1 MFIIYHLTFKLYI
14 LNRIVYLRDT
24 EKKQIMN
31 HSKTLI
37 KIGTFIFLLTT
48 SQIYFGQNGENIFP
62 GELIVQLEHKQDI
75 SLIIEEI
82 NAKNPLLELTVDHV
96 LANSINIWLLRFNQS
111 NVIDKDALKLVTYS
125 DGISVAQFNHTD
137 VELRNTLPNDPQV
150 NQQWAFFNTD
160 TTGANNAVG
169 ISAQKAWD
177 LTTTGTTVQGDQLV
191 VAVIDGGFDVNH
203 EDINYWTNSG
213 ETAGNG
219 IDDDNN
225 GYINDVNGRNAY
237 NNNGGMTSDSHG
249 THVAGTVAAKGDN
262 GIGVTGVNWN
272 AQVMAIQGSSG
283 NESTVIAAYGYALD
297 NRVLYDQTNG
307 ASGAFVVS
315 TNASFGVDNANPAN
329 YPIWCGFYDTLG
341 NYGIISCGAT
351 ANNNVNIDA
360 VGDVPTACPS
370 DWLIS
375 VTNTGTNDDR
385 GFAGYGLTQID
396 LAAPG
401 ENILSTYPNNSYSSI
416 SGTSMATPHVA
427 GTIALMIS
435 AGCDDFITAY
445 KAYPDSMALVI
456 IQMMYDNVDPV
467 AGLAN
472 ECVTGGRLNLYK
484 SVRAVADY
492 ICTPIVLSTSAVNA
506 TCANSDGS
514 ATVNVTGNQ
523 GPVTSYLWD
532 DMAAQTT
539 QTATG
544 LIAGNYSVIVTD
556 SAGNTNSSVI
566 TVLNSNQP
574 TVSITEGA
582 QISCNGETNASIT
595 AIVVGGTPTFSYS
608 WDDGENQTTATASG
622 LGAGV
627 YTVTVEDIAN
637 CLETATITITEPN
650 QLSSSYG
657 INGNTATP
665 SNGVITVIPYGGTP
679 PYSYDWDNGATTAIN
694 DGLFQGDYTLTLSDA
709 NGCSTLTTYTV
720 GGNVDINESFSN
732 KFTGKVY
739 PNPSNGK
746 IQLHLSN
753 INEGTYTVELTN
765 TIGQVLKSK
774 SIEIISNETKIEFN
788 SEGFAKGIYLLNL
801 TGNGFLLKSYR
812 IGIE

>member
-1 MFIIYHLTFKLYI
+1 
-14 LNRIVYLRDT
+14 
-24 EKKQIMN
+24 MN
-31 HSKTLI
+31 HSRTI
-37 KIGTFIFLLTT
+37 TAIGIFIFLITT
-48 SQIYFGQNGENIFP
+48 SQMAFTQHEENILP
-62 GELIVQLEHKQDI
+62 GELIVQLEHKQDV
-75 SLIIEEI
+75 SKIIEEI
-82 NAKNPLLELTVDHV
+82 NTKNPFLELTVDHV
-96 LANSINIWLLRFNQS
+96 LANSINIWLLRFNEN

-137 VELRNTLPNDPQV
+137 VKLRNTLPNDPQV

-191 VAVIDGGFDVNH
+191 VAVIDGGFDINH
-203 EDINYWTNSG
+203 EDINFWTNSG
-213 ETAGNG
+213 EIAGNG
-219 IDDDNN
+219 LDDDNN
-225 GYINDVNGRNAY
+225 GYVDDVNGWNAY
-237 NNNGGMTSDSHG
+237 NNSGGISSDSHG
-249 THVAGTVAAKGDN
+249 THVAGTVAAKGN
-262 GIGVTGVNWN
+262 NSIGVTGVNWN

-283 NESTVIAAYGYALD
+283 NESTVIAAYGYALE
-297 NRVLYDQTNG
+297 NRILYDQTNG

-351 ANNNVNIDA
+351 ANNNVNIDV

-375 VTNTGTNDDR
+375 VTNTNSSDAR

-401 ENILSTYPNNSYSSI
+401 TNILSTYPNNSYNSI

-456 IQMMYDNVDPV
+456 IQMIYDNVDPV
-467 AGLAN
+467 ASLTN

-484 SVRAVADY
+484 AVLAVSNY
-492 ICTPIVLSTSAVNA
+492 ICTPLVLIQSSTDA
-506 TCANSDGS
+506 TCANSNGS
-514 ATVNVTGNQ
+514 ATIDVTGNE
-523 GPVTSYLWD
+523 GPVISYLWD
-532 DMAAQTT
+532 DTGAQTT

-556 SAGNTNSSVI
+556 SAGNTNTSIVTVI
-566 TVLNSNQP
+566 NSNQP
-574 TVSITEGA
+574 TVIINEDA
-582 QISCNGETNASIT
+582 QISCNGESDASIS
-595 AIVVGGTPTFSYS
+595 AIVSGGTPIISYS
-608 WDDGENQTTATASG
+608 WDDAANQTTATATG
-622 LGAGV
+622 LGAGT
-627 YTVTVEDIAN
+627 YTVTVQDGAN
-637 CLETATITITEPN
+637 CLETNTITITEPA
-650 QLSSSYG
+650 QLGSSYG

-665 SNGVITVIPYGGTP
+665 SNGVITVVTNGGTP

-709 NGCSTLTTYTV
+709 NGCTTVTTYSV
-720 GGNVDINESFSN
+720 GGSVDVNESFSN
-732 KFTGKVY
+732 KFIGKVY

-746 IQLHLSN
+746 FQLHLLN
-753 INEGTYTVELTN
+753 INEGSYTIGLTN
-765 TIGQVLKSK
+765 TIGQILNSQ
-774 SIEIISNETKIEFN
+774 SIEIISNEMKIEFN
-788 SEGFAKGIYLLNL
+788 SEGFAKGIYLLNVSE
-801 TGNGFLLKSYR
+801 NGLLLKSYR
-812 IGIE
+812 VSIE

>member
-1 MFIIYHLTFKLYI
+1 
-14 LNRIVYLRDT
+14 
-24 EKKQIMN
+24 MN
-31 HSKTLI
+31 HSRTI
-37 KIGTFIFLLTT
+37 TAIGIFIFLITT
-48 SQIYFGQNGENIFP
+48 SQMAFTQHEENILP
-62 GELIVQLEHKQDI
+62 GELIVQLEHKQDV
-75 SLIIEEI
+75 SKIIEEI
-82 NAKNPLLELTVDHV
+82 NTKNPFLELTVDHV
-96 LANSINIWLLRFNQS
+96 LANSINIWLLRFNEN

-137 VELRNTLPNDPQV
+137 VKLRNTLPNDPQV

-191 VAVIDGGFDVNH
+191 VAVIDGGFDINH
-203 EDINYWTNSG
+203 EDINFWTNSG
-213 ETAGNG
+213 EIAGNG
-219 IDDDNN
+219 LDDDNN
-225 GYINDVNGRNAY
+225 GYVDDVNGWNAY
-237 NNNGGMTSDSHG
+237 NNSGGISSDSHG
-249 THVAGTVAAKGDN
+249 THVAGTVAAKGN
-262 GIGVTGVNWN
+262 NSIGVTGVNWN

-283 NESTVIAAYGYALD
+283 NESTVIAAYGYALE
-297 NRVLYDQTNG
+297 NRILYDQTNG

-351 ANNNVNIDA
+351 ANNNVNIDV

-375 VTNTGTNDDR
+375 VTNTNSSDAR

-401 ENILSTYPNNSYSSI
+401 TNILSTYPNNSYNSI

-456 IQMMYDNVDPV
+456 IQMIYDNVDPV
-467 AGLAN
+467 ASLTN

-484 SVRAVADY
+484 AVLAVSNY
-492 ICTPIVLSTSAVNA
+492 ICTPLVLIQSSTDA
-506 TCANSDGS
+506 TCANSNGS
-514 ATVNVTGNQ
+514 ATIDVTGNE
-523 GPVTSYLWD
+523 GPVISYLWD
-532 DMAAQTT
+532 DTGAQTT

-556 SAGNTNSSVI
+556 SAGNTNTSIVTVI
-566 TVLNSNQP
+566 NSNQP
-574 TVSITEGA
+574 TVIINEDA
-582 QISCNGETNASIT
+582 QISCNGESDASIS
-595 AIVVGGTPTFSYS
+595 AIVSGGTPIISYS
-608 WDDGENQTTATASG
+608 WDDAANQTTATATG
-622 LGAGV
+622 LGAGT
-627 YTVTVEDIAN
+627 YTVTVQDGAN
-637 CLETATITITEPN
+637 CLETNTITIIEPA
-650 QLSSSYG
+650 QLGSSYG

-665 SNGVITVIPYGGTP
+665 SNGVITVVTNGGTP

-709 NGCSTLTTYTV
+709 NGCTTVTTYSV
-720 GGNVDINESFSN
+720 GGSVDVNESFPN
-732 KFTGKVY
+732 KFIGKVY

-746 IQLHLSN
+746 FQLHLLN
-753 INEGTYTVELTN
+753 INEGSYTIGLTN
-765 TIGQVLKSK
+765 TIGQILNSQ
-774 SIEIISNETKIEFN
+774 SIEIISNEMKIEFN
-788 SEGFAKGIYLLNL
+788 SEGFAKGIYLLNVSE
-801 TGNGFLLKSYR
+801 NGLLLKSYR
-812 IGIE
+812 VSIE

>member
-1 MFIIYHLTFKLYI
+1 
-14 LNRIVYLRDT
+14 
-24 EKKQIMN
+24 MN
-31 HSKTLI
+31 HSKTI
-37 KIGTFIFLLTT
+37 TKIVAFIFLLAT
-48 SQIYFGQNGENIFP
+48 SKIYFGQNEKNILP
-62 GELIVQLEHKQDI
+62 GELIVQLEYKQDVFK
-75 SLIIEEI
+75 IIEEI
-82 NAKNPLLELTVDHV
+82 NTKNPLLELTVDHV
-96 LANSINIWLLRFNQS
+96 LANSINIWLLRFNQ
-111 NVIDKDALKLVTYS
+111 NNIIDKDALKFVTYWE
-125 DGISVAQFNHTD
+125 GISVAQFNHTD

-160 TTGANNAVG
+160 TTGSNNAVG

-177 LTTTGTTVQGDQLV
+177 ITTSGATVQGDQLV
-191 VAVIDGGFDVNH
+191 VAVVDGGFDISH
-203 EDINYWTNSG
+203 EDINFWTNSG
-213 ETAGNG
+213 EIAGNG
-219 IDDDNN
+219 LDDDNN
-225 GYINDVNGRNAY
+225 GYIDDVNGWNAY
-237 NNNGGMTSDSHG
+237 NNNGGITSSSHG
-249 THVAGTVAAKGDN
+249 THVAGTVAAKGN
-262 GIGVTGVNWN
+262 NSIGVTGVNWN
-272 AQVMAIQGSSG
+272 AKVMAIQGSSG

-351 ANNNVNIDA
+351 ANNNVNIDV

-401 ENILSTYPNNSYSSI
+401 TNILSTYPNNSYNSI

-456 IQMMYDNVDPV
+456 IQMIYDNVDPV

-484 SVRAVADY
+484 SVRAVSNY
-492 ICTPIVLSTSAVNA
+492 ICTPIVLVQSSTDA
-506 TCANSDGS
+506 TCGNSNGS
-514 ATVNVTGNQ
+514 ATVDVTGNE

-532 DMAAQTT
+532 DIAAQST

-544 LIAGNYSVIVTD
+544 LSSGNYSVIVTD
-556 SAGNTNSSVI
+556 SAGNTNTSVV

-574 TVSITEGA
+574 TVSITVDA
-582 QISCNGETNASIT
+582 QISCNGETDASIT
-595 AIVVGGTPTFSYS
+595 AIVSGGTPTFSYS
-608 WDDGENQTTATASG
+608 WDDGANQTAATATG
-622 LGAGV
+622 LGEGT
-627 YTVTVEDIAN
+627 YTVTIEDGAN
-637 CLETATITITEPN
+637 CSETATITVTEPV
-650 QLSSSYG
+650 QLGSSYG

-665 SNGVITVIPYGGTP
+665 SNGVITVIPNGGTP

-694 DGLFQGDYTLTLSDA
+694 DGLFQGEYTLTLSDA
-709 NGCSTLTTYTV
+709 NGCTTVTTYTV
-720 GGNVDINESFSN
+720 GGNVSINESISN
-732 KFTGKVY
+732 KFIGKVY

-746 IQLHLSN
+746 FQLYLLN
-753 INEGTYTVELTN
+753 INQGNYTIELTN
-765 TIGQVLKSK
+765 TIGQVLQSK

-788 SEGFAKGIYLLNL
+788 SEGFAKGVYLLNVSSNEL
-801 TGNGFLLKSYR
+801 LLKSYR